1 VAGGAGRPV
10 DDLDAPRVAAVQRP
24 CRRVGERRAGAPWCD
39 ERKRLAGTGQAQRAV
54 ELVGG
59 GRHVRADRDD
69 DQRRVAVVAAQ
80 VAQDRE
86 RVAHEAALAR
96 VDLEALT
103 GNLVRGAEQDR
114 VADGQRRRV
123 RARARLKVDPD
134 AAGRCA
140 GGKDE

>member
-1 VAGGAGRPV
+1 
-10 DDLDAPRVAAVQRP
+10 
-24 CRRVGERRAGAPWCD
+24 
-39 ERKRLAGTGQAQRAV
+39 
-54 ELVGG
+54 
-59 GRHVRADRDD
+59 
-69 DQRRVAVVAAQ
+69 
-80 VAQDRE
+80 
-86 RVAHEAALAR
+86 VAHEAALAR